1 MAAQNEYAIQ
11 ATEIALRS
19 LEDDLISASRVY
31 EDSIRGDDPITAADA
46 LKSYAATKQSYDALA
61 GAGQQQQPGQL
72 SNAQVNFL
80 SRRQAGGDT
89 LDAQRMQDYAR
100 GHDKAVAAGLRVD
113 SREYFSAVANYCD
126 HLGDGR
132 QPPLS
137 ESEAARLCGLTDAEY
152 AQQAARLRQMKRDG
166 SYRSD

>member
-1 MAAQNEYAIQ
+1 MAAHDEFAAQ
-11 ATEIALRS
+11 ASQIALRS
-19 LEDDLISASRVY
+19 LEEDLIAASRVY
-31 EDSIRGDDPITAADA
+31 EDSIRGDDPVTAADA
-46 LKSYAATKQSYDALA
+46 LKSYATTKQSYDALA
-61 GAGQQQQPGQL
+61 NAGQQQQQPGQL
-72 SNAQVNFL
+72 STAQYNFL
-80 SRRQAGGDT
+80 SRRTAGGDS

-113 SREYFSAVANYCD
+113 SPEYFSAVANFCD

-152 AQQAARLRQMKRDG
+152 AQQAQKLRAMKRNG
-166 SYRSD
+166 EYG